1 MRHRKKRVV
10 HAKYKSRLTGGWV
23 YKTYKSI
30 QSFTRAKR
38 GLFAKK
44 KLRLVRDSY
53 GKVYKKNHLY

>member
-1 MRHRKKRVV
+1 MRKKKYLV
-10 HAKYKSRLTGGWV
+10 HAKYRSRLSGKWV

-44 KLRLVRDSY
+44 KLRLVKDTY